1 MLLWFIYAVIVLMF
15 GISMRRPFGALVEA
29 RRQSVNLRR
38 EIKAL
43 DQTAAPDGLEHL
55 SPGLART
62 LEDTRMLR
70 IALAEPIQAARAWH
84 AADGS
89 PWLARVD
96 VGDGS
101 DLDRCDE
108 VDVALV
114 NARRAVWDWV
124 SAVEALPE
132 DDQRT
137 LEGLGLTTG
146 LARDLL
152 AGRNAFQR
160 TSRTPKRE
168 LDRIEQQLHPLV
180 ASLERFESGL
190 QRTSR
195 GSVYR

>member
-1 MLLWFIYAVIVLMF
+1 MLLWLIYAVIVLMF

-43 DQTAAPDGLEHL
+43 DQSPAHGGLEHL
-55 SPGLART
+55 SPSLART

-124 SAVEALPE
+124 RAVEALPE

-137 LEGLGLTTG
+137 LETLGLTTG

-180 ASLERFESGL
+180 ASLERFETGL
-190 QRTSR
+190 QRASR

>member
-1 MLLWFIYAVIVLMF
+1 MLLWLIYVVIVLMF
-15 GISMRRPFGALVEA
+15 GISMRRPLGALVEA
-29 RRQSVNLRR
+29 HRQSSNLRR

-43 DQTAAPDGLEHL
+43 GDGAPPEVLEHL
-55 SPGLART
+55 SPNLART
-62 LEDTRMLR
+62 LADTRMLR
-70 IALAEPIQAARAWH
+70 IALAEPIQAARAWQ
-84 AADGS
+84 AADGT

-124 SAVEALPE
+124 TAVEALPDE
-132 DDQRT
+132 DQRT

-152 AGRNAFQR
+152 AGRSAFQR
-160 TSRTPKRE
+160 ISRAPRRE
-168 LDRIEQQLHPLV
+168 LDRIEKQLSPLV
-180 ASLERFESGL
+180 ASLDRFERGL
-190 QRTSR
+190 MRTSR
-195 GSVYR
+195 GHVYR